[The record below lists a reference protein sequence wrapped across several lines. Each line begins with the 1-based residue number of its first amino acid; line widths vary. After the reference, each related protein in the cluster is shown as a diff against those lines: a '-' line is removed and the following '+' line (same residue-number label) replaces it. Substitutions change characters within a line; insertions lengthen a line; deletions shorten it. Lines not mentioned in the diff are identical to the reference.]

1 LNDPIMH
8 RLLILLTLP
17 KEVRDVYVTRMR
29 QRFPDLGIDVADG
42 LAAAEPFMPQA
53 DVLITFGPHLHDGAI
68 LRTAANL
75 KWVQALG
82 TGVDGIVDQPHLPA
96 NVVVTN
102 IRGIHGE
109 AVSEAAI
116 AAMLALG
123 RRLPESIRN
132 QDRRKWVRWP
142 AKLIDRKTV
151 GIYGIGLIAEALAPR
166 CKALG
171 MTVIGFT
178 ATKRDVPGFDRMHLR
193 GELTKVAGELDFLVL
208 LAPFTEETRNVINA
222 DVFAAMK
229 PGSYLVNV
237 ARGGIVDEDALI
249 AALDSGRL
257 AGAALDVFQTEP
269 LPPDH
274 RLWSM
279 PNIIVTPH
287 LGGFCDTY
295 AERALPTIEHNMAC
309 FLRGDITGMINVVQR

>member
-1 LNDPIMH
+1 MP

-17 KEVRDVYVTRMR
+17 KEVRDVYANRMR
-29 QRFPDLGIDVADG
+29 DRFPDLAIDIADG
-42 LAAAEPFMPQA
+42 LAAAAPFMPYA
-53 DVLITFGPHLHDGAI
+53 DALVTFGPHLRDGAI
-68 LRTAANL
+68 LKHAAKL

-82 TGVDGIVDQPHLPA
+82 TGVDGIIDQPLLPA
-96 NVVVTN
+96 HVIITN

-116 AAMLALG
+116 AGMLALG

-132 QDRRKWVRWP
+132 QDQRKWVRWP
-142 AKLIDRKTV
+142 TKLVDRKTV

-178 ATKRDVPGFDRMHLR
+178 STKRTVAGFDRMHLR
-193 GELTKVAGELDFLVL
+193 SELIAVADTLDFLVL
-208 LAPFTEETRNVINA
+208 LVPFSEETRNVIDA
-222 DVFAAMK
+222 RVFAAMK
-229 PGSYLVNV
+229 RGSYFVNL
-237 ARGGIVDEDALI
+237 ARGGIVDEDALME
-249 AALDSGRL
+249 ALDSGQL

-269 LPPDH
+269 LPPAH
-274 RLWSM
+274 PLWSM
-279 PNIIVTPH
+279 KNVIVTPH

-295 AERALPTIEHNMAC
+295 AERALPAIEHNMEC
-309 FLRGDITGMINVVQR
+309 FLRGDIDGMMNVVRR

>member
-1 LNDPIMH
+1 
-8 RLLILLTLP
+8 
-17 KEVRDVYVTRMR
+17 
-29 QRFPDLGIDVADG
+29 
-42 LAAAEPFMPQA
+42 
-53 DVLITFGPHLHDGAI
+53 
-68 LRTAANL
+68 
-75 KWVQALG
+75 
-82 TGVDGIVDQPHLPA
+82 
-96 NVVVTN
+96 
-102 IRGIHGE
+102 
-109 AVSEAAI
+109 VS
-116 AAMLALG
+116 
-123 RRLPESIRN
+123 
-132 QDRRKWVRWP
+132 WP
-142 AKLIDRKTV
+142 AKQIDRKTV
-151 GIYGIGLIAEALAPR
+151 GIYCIWLIAEALAPR

-178 ATKRDVPGFDRMHLR
+178 ATKRAVPGFDRMLLR
-193 GELTKVAGELDFLVL
+193 GELTKIAGELDFLVL

-249 AALDSGRL
+249 AALDSGKL

-279 PNIIVTPH
+279 PNVIITPH

-309 FLRGDITGMINVVQR
+309 FLRGDMAGMINVVAR